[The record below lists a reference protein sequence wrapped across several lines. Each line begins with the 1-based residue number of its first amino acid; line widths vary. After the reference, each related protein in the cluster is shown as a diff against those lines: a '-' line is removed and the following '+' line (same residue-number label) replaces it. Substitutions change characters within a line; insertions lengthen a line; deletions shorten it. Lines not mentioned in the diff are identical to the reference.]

1 MTADCSSIVQ
11 RQRAFFRS
19 GATRPVVFRRAQLE
33 RLLKAIEAKEA
44 SLLTALER
52 DLGKSAYHGF
62 TTEIGLVLSELRYA
76 LRKLEVWTTPGK
88 ARVPWIAW
96 PGKGTL
102 RPEPYGVAL
111 IIGTWNYPIQLLLSP
126 LVGALAAGN
135 CVILKPSEFAPHT
148 ANVVRELVQET
159 FPAEYVA
166 VVTGGP
172 EVVEALMAE
181 RLDKVF
187 FTGSPR
193 VGKLIMAAA
202 AKHLTPVTL
211 ELGGK
216 SPCIV
221 CADAPLEVTARR
233 IVWGK
238 FMNAGQ
244 TCIAPD
250 FLLADRSIREPL
262 VKALVAAIREFYGA
276 EPRQSADYGR
286 IINRTH
292 WDRLTGCLRSGKV
305 VHGGQYDSEE
315 LYLAPTIVTD
325 LTAESPLNQE
335 EIFGPILPVIEY
347 GNLEEALVLL
357 NQRPVPLALYL
368 FTESRSIQERVLAE
382 TRSGG
387 VCINDTILHM
397 IAKDLPF
404 GGLGESGMGAYHGK
418 TGFDCF
424 THYRSVLHRGTLLDP
439 PLRYPPP
446 RVSLDTIKR
455 AFRYLLGA

>member
-1 MTADCSSIVQ
+1 MV
-11 RQRAFFRS
+11 
-19 GATRPVVFRRAQLE
+19 E
-33 RLLKAIEAKEA
+33 
-44 SLLTALER
+44 
-52 DLGKSAYHGF
+52 
-62 TTEIGLVLSELRYA
+62 
-76 LRKLEVWTTPGK
+76 
-88 ARVPWIAW
+88 
-96 PGKGTL
+96 
-102 RPEPYGVAL
+102 
-111 IIGTWNYPIQLLLSP
+111 NLLS
-126 LVGALAAGN
+126 
-135 CVILKPSEFAPHT
+135 
-148 ANVVRELVQET
+148 
-159 FPAEYVA
+159 
-166 VVTGGP
+166 
-172 EVVEALMAE
+172 E
-181 RLDKVF
+181 RLDKIF

-193 VGKLIMAAA
+193 VGRVIMAAA

-250 FLLADRSIREPL
+250 FLLADRIIHEPL
-262 VKALVAAIREFYGA
+262 VAALIMAIREFYGG
-276 EPRQSADYGR
+276 EPRQSPDYGR
-286 IINRTH
+286 IVNRQH
-292 WDRLTGCLRSGKV
+292 WNRLAGYLESAKV
-305 VHGGQYDSEE
+305 VYGGQSNAEE

-325 LTAESPLNQE
+325 LAAESPLNQE
-335 EIFGPILPVIEY
+335 EIFGPILPVLDY
-347 GNLEEALVLL
+347 GDLGEALDFLGE
-357 NQRPVPLALYL
+357 RPPPLALYL
-368 FTESRSIQERVLAE
+368 FTRSRSIQERVLAE

-418 TGFDCF
+418 AGFDCF

-446 RVSLDTIKR
+446 RVSLGTIKR

>member
-1 MTADCSSIVQ
+1 
-11 RQRAFFRS
+11 
-19 GATRPVVFRRAQLE
+19 VFRRAQLE
-33 RLLKAIEAKEA
+33 KLLGALQANE
-44 SLLTALER
+44 TALLEALR
-52 DLGKSAYHGF
+52 ADLGKTAYHGF

-76 LRKLEVWTTPGK
+76 LRKLEIWTTPGK

-96 PGKGTL
+96 PGNGTR
-102 RPEPYGVAL
+102 RPEPFGVVL
-111 IIGTWNYPIQLLLSP
+111 IIGTWNYPVQLLFSP
-126 LVGALAAGN
+126 LVSALAAGN

-148 ANVVRELVQET
+148 ARVVERMIRET
-159 FPAEYVA
+159 FSADYVSVA
-166 VVTGGP
+166 TGGP
-172 EVVEALMAE
+172 EVVDSLMGE

-187 FTGSPR
+187 FTGSTR

-250 FLLADRSIREPL
+250 FVLADRSIREPL
-262 VKALVAAIREFYGA
+262 VKALVAAIQEFYGT
-276 EPRQSADYGR
+276 EPRESADYGR
-286 IINRTH
+286 IINRLH
-292 WDRLTGCLRSGKV
+292 WDRLTGYLKSGRV
-305 VHGGQYDSEE
+305 LYGGQHDAGE

-347 GNLEEALVLL
+347 GNLEEALAFLV
-357 NQRPVPLALYL
+357 QRPAPLALYL
-368 FTESRSIQERVLAE
+368 FSNSRSIQERVLAE

-404 GGLGESGMGAYHGK
+404 GGFGESGMGAYHGK
-418 TGFDCF
+418 AGFDCF
-424 THYRSVLHRGTLLDP
+424 THYRSVLRRGTLLDP

-446 RVSLDTIKR
+446 RVSIDTIKR
-455 AFRYLLGA
+455 AFKFLLGA